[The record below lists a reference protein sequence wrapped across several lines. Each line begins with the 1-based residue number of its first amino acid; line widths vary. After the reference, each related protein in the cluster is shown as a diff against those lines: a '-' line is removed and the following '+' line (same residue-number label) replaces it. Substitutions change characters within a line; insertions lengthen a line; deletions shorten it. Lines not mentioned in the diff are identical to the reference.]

1 LAKELVLNPSPQ
13 EAEVFGS
20 FVMSGD
26 QTESV
31 FYELAPVYTLADWWR
46 RLIYNMAPHE
56 DVWHAASVARGN
68 FIVRTLLGPGKLTL
82 IRKIR
87 KIPTKL
93 KSKFLTTAIK
103 TT

>member
-1 LAKELVLNPSPQ
+1 
-13 EAEVFGS
+13 
-20 FVMSGD
+20 
-26 QTESV
+26 
-31 FYELAPVYTLADWWR
+31 
-46 RLIYNMAPHE
+46 MAPHE

-68 FIVRTLLGPGKLTL
+68 FIVRTLFGPGKLTM